1 MNSKSNNART
11 GVVLLCLG
19 LCFALGFI
27 TGKKS
32 ARPIQVIQASAQPA
46 TIVTNTVTV
55 VQKVSTAENNASPTA
70 SNRWSDSEWQQ
81 LLALPATLDRNAKL
95 AELLEKLAAVDP
107 ARAMALAQAQGNL
120 KLRQEL
126 VLSALHG
133 WARKSPTDAANWA
146 MALPNSGNRDAA
158 LSSVFAGAVAAD
170 PNAAIAMGQKLM
182 QQNPGDALGC
192 GSRLID
198 ALCDSG
204 NFSVAAALAANG
216 SSDQRNAWMAEA
228 FSKWASF
235 QPDAAAQAA
244 QAIDDPQVRNQ
255 ALHGIVGGWAEAD
268 PAGLAQY
275 LGQMPASADRGQML
289 GQALKSWVQ
298 TDPLAAADWMDK
310 NSNLGP
316 DIDQGAAQAA
326 TLESVP
332 TDISIGLAEGISD
345 PQLRSATL
353 TSVLRDWAYN
363 NLPAAENYLQSTT
376 DLTPADRKQLTEVM
390 SDLARTSPTP

>member
-1 MNSKSNNART
+1 MSSKSNNART
-11 GVVLLCLG
+11 GIVLLGLG
-19 LCFALGFI
+19 ICFALGFI

-32 ARPIQVIQASAQPA
+32 ARQIHVVQTFAGPA
-46 TIVTNTVTV
+46 TLVTNTVTV
-55 VQKVSTAENNASPTA
+55 VQKISTVENSALPPASDKWTEP
-70 SNRWSDSEWQQ
+70 EWQR
-81 LLALPATLDRNAKL
+81 LLALPATPDRNAKL
-95 AELLEKLAAVDP
+95 NDLLEKLAAVDP
-107 ARAMALAQAQGNL
+107 TRAMALAQAQGNL

-146 MALPNSGNRDAA
+146 MALPDSGNRDAA

-170 PNAAIAMGQKLM
+170 PNAAIAAGQKLM
-182 QQNPGDALGC
+182 QANPGDAISC

-204 NFSVAAALAANG
+204 NFSAAAALAANG
-216 SSDQRNAWMAEA
+216 SSDQQNAWLGEA

-268 PAGLAQY
+268 PGGLAQF
-275 LGQMPASADRGQML
+275 LGQLPASADRGEMI
-289 GQALKSWVQ
+289 GQALKSWMQ
-298 TDPLAAADWMDK
+298 SDPLAAADWMDK
-310 NSNLGP
+310 NSNLGA
-316 DIDQGAAQAA
+316 DLDQGAAQAA

-332 TDISIGLAEGISD
+332 TDIALGLAENIND
-345 PQLRSATL
+345 PQLRSTTL
-353 TSVLRDWAYN
+353 ASVVRDWAYN
-363 NLPAAENYLQSTT
+363 NLPAAENYLQTTT
-376 DLTPADRKQLTEVM
+376 DLVPADRKQLSEVIA
-390 SDLARTSPTP
+390 DLARTSPTP